1 MNSKLKVPGK
11 RFLTAVCLLF
21 MLGVTTNAYT
31 VVMRSGRRVEI
42 PARFTVTKTTLTYEA
57 SPGVLITLQMGAIDI
72 PATERANNE
81 STGSLLGRAA
91 QQKESPRTAESTRA
105 GRPKASRSVTNREL
119 ETFARARVESDLAY
133 EQKRKEL
140 GLPTL
145 AVSRA
150 QAAAEAERFWLE
162 LERKRAEEE
171 ANERAYELQA
181 QIAALNNQ
189 LNYLQATIGERS
201 AFASGAF
208 SGLGGVP
215 SFRSFGRTIIR
226 APLFGPRFGLPIDV
240 DFVNFGGRPFGSR
253 PRFHGFRRNVFF
265 APGPRVRLRAGFGSG
280 PQLRGRFR

>member
-1 MNSKLKVPGK
+1 MNRLEVYWAAQLNRKSHRGQQKVH
-11 RFLTAVCLLF
+11 A
-21 MLGVTTNAYT
+21 
-31 VVMRSGRRVEI
+31 
-42 PARFTVTKTTLTYEA
+42 
-57 SPGVLITLQMGAIDI
+57 
-72 PATERANNE
+72 PATQGFA
-81 STGSLLGRAA
+81 T
-91 QQKESPRTAESTRA
+91 
-105 GRPKASRSVTNREL
+105 VTNREL

-240 DFVNFGGRPFGSR
+240 DFANFGGRAFGSR

-265 APGPRVRLRAGFGSG
+265 APGPRVRLRVGFGSG
-280 PQLRGRFR
+280 PHPRGRFR